1 VSNGNLE
8 HMFESTH
15 TANFPTESAD
25 LVAPE
30 DLVDEL
36 AAILVQRDR
45 DEARATQLL
54 TQVHETRAFERDGYS
69 SPTALL
75 KHRMSLHPGEAQRL
89 VRRSNALPAM
99 PLTSL
104 AYRSGSISGA
114 QVDVL
119 IEIRAIA
126 GEPFSD
132 AEAQLVAMAMETP
145 MVRELRKRLDYWV
158 ARVAGEDLASDRN
171 HIREVRSLTLRRDGE
186 MMRINGWLDIE
197 SGERL
202 AVGLDPGPPADGD
215 ARSAPARRADLLLD
229 LLNGSSTRPGIS
241 IIVSADTLLEGAPG
255 LSETGNGTFLTAD
268 EIKRIA
274 CDADLTRVVF
284 GPESQPLDVGRTK
297 RLVTPAMRIAV
308 IARDLHCVFPGCDRP
323 ARWCDIHHLIHWA
336 DDGATCIE
344 NLVLLCRHH
353 HTLVHEAGWAIT
365 GTPGDLRFFR
375 PDGTRLGEEPPP
387 RPWPGPRIF
396 HVRPSRP
403 SGFEIREAL
412 GRVGGVNV
420 PRGP

>member
-1 VSNGNLE
+1 
-8 HMFESTH
+8 MFDGTH

-229 LLNGSSTRPGIS
+229 LLDGSSTRPGIS